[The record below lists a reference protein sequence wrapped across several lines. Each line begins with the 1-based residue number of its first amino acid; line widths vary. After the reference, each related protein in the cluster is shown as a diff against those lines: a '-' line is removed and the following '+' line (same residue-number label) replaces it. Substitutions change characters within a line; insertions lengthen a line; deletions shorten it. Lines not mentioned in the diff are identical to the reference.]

1 MNTIFLTIPRY
12 DLRLFLFALYDGVVD
27 FLLYFFYFR
36 SRFQVHGKAKMKKAF
51 CEPGNVSLC
60 PPIVLA
66 STFAL
71 GKFSLSA
78 SEGRL
83 LVERSEENGGNRT
96 YASREEIEAD
106 FLNGTLHPGDLKG
119 SVSNVMVQVLDRL
132 TTGAK
137 NDKDAANSK
146 KILLQF
152 QKKQA
157 KKK

>member
-1 MNTIFLTIPRY
+1 MMNTIFLTIPRY
-12 DLRLFLFALYDGVVD
+12 EQMIASPHCSNRLFLPFSFASRL
-27 FLLYFFYFR
+27 
-36 SRFQVHGKAKMKKAF
+36 RFQVHGKAKIKKAF

-71 GKFSLSA
+71 GQLSLSA
-78 SEGRL
+78 GEAGTL

-96 YASREEIEAD
+96 YASREQIEAD

-137 NDKDAANSK
+137 IDKDAANSK